1 MKHRAGKKVY
11 PEYPDS
17 PLMSEVFSRI
27 KLTAEM
33 KSPRW
38 KLAEATATQRRL
50 LIGSGNLTL
59 QHPKKRLGWAA
70 EAIVRQGK
78 PLTRKAKRALKAAKQ
93 RSKT

>member
-59 QHPKKRLGWAA
+59 QHPKKKLGWAA
-70 EAIVRQGK
+70 EAMMPKGK
-78 PLTRKAKRALKAAKQ
+78 PRTKAQKRAAKAAKE
-93 RSKT
+93 RNK